1 MAARRLA
8 ALGEKGT
15 AAIASGSTVPIRIL
29 GVDPG
34 LQCTGYGVVESLGAQ
49 STLLEAGVLRPKRDS
64 ELESRLLELHHG
76 LQGILQQYKP
86 HAMAVEQLYS
96 HYDRPRTAI
105 LMGHARGVICLA
117 AALEGIPVHH
127 YPSTNI
133 KKILTGNGR
142 APKEQMQTSV
152 QREFGMAE
160 APEPHDVADALA
172 AALCHIYL
180 VVRRLGVEMTSTS
193 GNKSV

>member
-8 ALGEKGT
+8 ALGGKGS
-15 AAIASGSTVPIRIL
+15 AEIASGRAGPIRIL

-49 STLLEAGVLRPKRDS
+49 STLLEAGVLRPNRDS

-96 HYDRPRTAI
+96 HYDRPQTAI
-105 LMGHARGVICLA
+105 LPL
-117 AALEGIPVHH
+117 
-127 YPSTNI
+127 PSEPLQP
-133 KKILTGNGR
+133 LTPR
-142 APKEQMQTSV
+142 
-152 QREFGMAE
+152 
-160 APEPHDVADALA
+160 
-172 AALCHIYL
+172 
-180 VVRRLGVEMTSTS
+180 
-193 GNKSV
+193 